1 MSAAQIE
8 DQAAMIVAGY
18 AYRLHE
24 DYVEVIDLNN
34 TDKRAIIQNNQV
46 VESMMSDE
54 EDDLVLTYYIRNKE
68 IVEEAVNA

>member
-1 MSAAQIE
+1 MQNRLQIRL
-8 DQAAMIVAGY
+8 DMIVAGY

-46 VESMMSDE
+46 VESLMSDE
-54 EDDLVLTYYIRNKE
+54 EDDLVLSYYIRNKE

>member
-1 MSAAQIE
+1 MSAEQIA
-8 DQAAMIVAGY
+8 DQADMIVAGY

-24 DYVEVIDLNN
+24 DYVEVIDLND
-34 TDKRAIIQNNQV
+34 TDKRAIIQDNQV